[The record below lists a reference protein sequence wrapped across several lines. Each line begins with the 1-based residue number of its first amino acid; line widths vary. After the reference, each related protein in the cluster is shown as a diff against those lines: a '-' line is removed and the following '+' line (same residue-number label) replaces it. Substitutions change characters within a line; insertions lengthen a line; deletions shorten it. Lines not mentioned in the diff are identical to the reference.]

1 MTIGP
6 TEWIVIG
13 VIAIALIIWG
23 PSKIAE
29 FARAIGRAKRE
40 YEKATKEDESN

>member
-1 MTIGP
+1 
-6 TEWIVIG
+6 VIG
-13 VIAIALIIWG
+13 DIEIAIIIRA